1 MGLCNSRAALLLLGA
16 AFLVAAAGCST
27 NEPFEEPAPLPE
39 VVNSVSLDEVW
50 STSVGDGYDDEYLH
64 LQPLVTA
71 SNLYAVSADGEFVSV
86 DPESGKRQWERDL
99 DRRIMAGVGGDSQNL
114 YLVSDNARLIAYNR
128 KDGTAEWDAS
138 LPNEVLAPPQSNGVI
153 VIAQTI
159 DGKVVAFDVRTGEKK
174 WQYDGVV
181 PALTIRATA
190 APLVGDKVVL
200 VSFANG
206 QMFALSTDTG
216 QPVWQYT
223 VGEPKGRTELERL
236 VDVTS
241 QPVIVDTAAII
252 TGYQGKLAAVDLR
265 NGQEIWSRP
274 MSSFRSPAIAGGN
287 VFVARSNGDV
297 VAVDGSTRKII
308 WTQDKLAWRQLTQ
321 PLVAGKYLVVGDFEG
336 YLHVLSLDNGT
347 FQGRLEFDSDGL
359 RAPLQRWRDLIIV
372 YGNGGHLAALKLK
385 TDQ

>member
-1 MGLCNSRAALLLLGA
+1 MWLSTRKKALGLLGFA
-16 AFLVAAAGCST
+16 CFVVLSGCSS

-39 VVNSVSLDEVW
+39 VVDSVTLDDVW

-64 LQPLVTA
+64 LQPLVTTD
-71 SNLYAVSADGEFVSV
+71 NLYAVSADGELVSI
-86 DPESGKRQWERDL
+86 DPESGKRQWEREL
-99 DRRIMAGVGGDSQNL
+99 DQRIMAGVGGDSDNL
-114 YLVSDNARLIAYNR
+114 YLVSDNARLMAYSR
-128 KDGTAEWDAS
+128 QDGKAEWDAS
-138 LPNEVLAPPQSNGVI
+138 LPNEVLSPPQSNGSI
-153 VIAQTI
+153 VVAQTI
-159 DGKVVAFDVRTGEKK
+159 DGKVLAFDVRTGEKK

-181 PALTIRATA
+181 PALTVRATA
-190 APLVGDKVVL
+190 APLVGGDIVL

-206 QMFALSTDTG
+206 KLFALSTDNG

-241 QPVIVDTAAII
+241 QPVVIDTAAII
-252 TGYQGKLAAVDLR
+252 TGYQGNLAAVDLR

-274 MSSFRSPAIAGGN
+274 MSSFRSPAIAKGN
-287 VFVARSNGDV
+287 VYVAKSNGDV

-321 PLVAGKYLVVGDFEG
+321 PLVADDYLLVGDFEG

-347 FQGRLEFDSDGL
+347 FQGQIEFDSDGL
-359 RAPLQRWRDLIIV
+359 RAPLQTWRDRIIV
-372 YGNGGHLAALKLK
+372 YGNGGRLAALKLK

>member
-1 MGLCNSRAALLLLGA
+1 MWLRAPKTALGLLGFALLA
-16 AFLVAAAGCST
+16 MVAGCSS
-27 NEPFEEPAPLPE
+27 NKPFEEPAPLPE
-39 VVNSVSLDEVW
+39 VVNSVTLDEVW

-64 LQPLVTA
+64 LQPLVTTN
-71 SNLYAVSADGEFVSV
+71 NLYVVSADGEFASI

-99 DRRIMAGVGGDSQNL
+99 DQRIMAGVGGDSQNL
-114 YLVSDNARLIAYNR
+114 YLVSNNARLMAYSR
-128 KDGTAEWDAS
+128 RDGQAEWDVS
-138 LPNEVLAPPQSNGVI
+138 LPNEVLAPPQSNGSI
-153 VIAQTI
+153 VVAQTI
-159 DGKVVAFDVRTGEKK
+159 DGKVVAFDVQTGKKK

-181 PALTIRATA
+181 PALTLRATA
-190 APLVGDKVVL
+190 TPLVGGEIVL

-206 QMFALSTDTG
+206 QMFALSTATG

-241 QPVIVDTAAII
+241 QPVIIDTAAII

-274 MSSFRSPAIAGGN
+274 MSSFRSPAIANGN
-287 VFVARSNGDV
+287 IFVAKSNGDV
-297 VAVDGSTRKII
+297 VAVDGNTRKVI

-321 PLVAGKYLVVGDFEG
+321 PLVANDYLLVGDFEG
-336 YLHVLSLDNGT
+336 YLHVLSLDNGA
-347 FQGRLEFDSDGL
+347 FQGQLEFDGDGL
-359 RAPLQRWRDLIIV
+359 RAPLQRWHDLIIV
-372 YGNGGHLAALKLK
+372 YGNGGNLAALKLK